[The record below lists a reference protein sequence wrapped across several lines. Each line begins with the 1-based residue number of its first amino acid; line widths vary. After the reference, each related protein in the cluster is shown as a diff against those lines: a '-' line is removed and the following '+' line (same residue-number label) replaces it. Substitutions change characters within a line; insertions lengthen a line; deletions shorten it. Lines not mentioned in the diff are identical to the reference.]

1 MGMAIQERWRSRE
14 LDRQIK
20 AALFERAVL
29 HPVKLSTVL
38 REVYPQAAECFKDSY
53 RHCQTQEKKGRR
65 EIMSHRFATPQPKI
79 LAPKHLRL
87 CQEDAEGLR
96 VGCDSR
102 ESVNPRR

>member
-65 EIMSHRFATPQPKI
+65 EIMSLRFATPQPKI